1 MFDRTHHTSDAN
13 LGSFLVA
20 RFKFNRYRNTH
31 IFDYFRVSFDKLLFQ
46 GLTQI
51 STYCN
56 FFLLKYA
63 GSYMFFSLDIDILCL
78 LLVSSSVFLE
88 DYYFINHFK
97 ESILSLLIFLYFSD
111 FCSLSL
117 FFCLH

>member
-1 MFDRTHHTSDAN
+1 M
-13 LGSFLVA
+13 A
-20 RFKFNRYRNTH
+20 RFKVNRYRNTH
-31 IFDYFRVSFDKLLFQ
+31 IFDYFRVSFDKLRFQ

-63 GSYMFFSLDIDILCL
+63 GSYDTFFSLDIDILCL

-88 DYYFINHFK
+88 DYYFLI
-97 ESILSLLIFLYFSD
+97 ILKNQFYL
-111 FCSLSL
+111 C
-117 FFCLH
+117 